1 VGQLDGRVA
10 IVTGAGQNIGRAIAL
25 RLAGEGAAVAV
36 VDRDAGRAEAVRD
49 EIVGT
54 GGRALAVIADVSDED
69 DVGRGVDQV
78 VEELGGLDI
87 LVNNA
92 GGPPP
97 GIVLPRGPFLDG
109 TDEDW
114 QSIFDFN
121 LHAVVRMTRAALP
134 HLLARGGGAIVNVS
148 TALVRQPTTNNY
160 EYAAAKAALTH
171 IGKAL
176 SEEFGPR
183 GVRVN
188 TVSPG
193 VVRTP
198 WWTDEGGVADMIA
211 GRAGMSAADVLDKM
225 LPEALRLT
233 TGRFVEPQEVA
244 DMITLLCSP
253 RSGSTTGADFVVD
266 GGLLK
271 EL

>member
-1 VGQLDGRVA
+1 MDLDLRGRVA
-10 IVTGAGQNIGRAIAL
+10 VVTGGSKGIGLATVRTLLTEGAFVVAASRSAGPGLAALDSPNLLHVPIDLLAAEAAQTVVGRA
-25 RLAGEGAAVAV
+25 V
-36 VDRDAGRAEAVRD
+36 EAF
-49 EIVGT
+49 
-54 GGRALAVIADVSDED
+54 
-69 DVGRGVDQV
+69 
-78 VEELGGLDI
+78 GGLDV

-97 GIVLPRGPFLDG
+97 GVVLPRGAFLDG
-109 TDEDW
+109 TDEHW
-114 QSIFDFN
+114 LSIFDFN

-148 TALVRQPTTNNY
+148 TVLAKQPTTTNY
-160 EYAAAKAALTH
+160 EYAAAKAALAH
-171 IGKAL
+171 VGKGLA
-176 SEEFGPR
+176 EEFGPL
-183 GVRVN
+183 GVRIN

-198 WWTDEGGVADMIA
+198 WWTDPDGVADMIA
-211 GRAGMSAADVLDKM
+211 RQTGLSAEDVLDKM

-244 DMITLLCSP
+244 DVIVLLCSP

>member
-1 VGQLDGRVA
+1 MDLGLRGRVA
-10 IVTGAGQNIGRAIAL
+10 IVTGGSKGIGLATVKTLIEEGGYVVAASRNSSPDLAAL
-25 RLAGEGAAVAV
+25 DSPSLVHVPVSLLDADAPDLV
-36 VDRDAGRAEAVRD
+36 VDRAVQ
-49 EIVGT
+49 T
-54 GGRALAVIADVSDED
+54 F
-69 DVGRGVDQV
+69 
-78 VEELGGLDI
+78 GGLDI

-97 GIVLPRGPFLDG
+97 GVVLPRGPFLDG

-114 QSIFDFN
+114 RAIFDFN
-121 LHAVVRMTRAALP
+121 LYTAVRMTRAALP

-148 TALVRQPTTNNY
+148 TALVRQPATNNY

-171 IGKAL
+171 VGKAL

-198 WWTDEGGVADMIA
+198 WWTDEGGVADVIA
-211 GRAGMSAADVLDKM
+211 GQAGMSAADVLDKM
-225 LPEALRLT
+225 LPDVLRLT

-244 DMITLLCSP
+244 DVIALLCSP